1 MKAGAL
7 FKIAT
12 AALRR
17 ARATRSYR
25 LRGVPTRGVARV
37 GGKVTSAVIRKVLD
51 SRGNA
56 TVEVEVAT
64 RGGFAR
70 VAAPSGAS
78 TGATE
83 VQAFP
88 EGGADA
94 AVRAFRKKVA
104 RSLVGRDVADQ
115 AGADE
120 ALHRADG
127 TANFA
132 GVGGNTAV
140 AASLALA
147 RCAADERGVP
157 LWAYLS
163 KAKRPQFPAPMGNVI
178 GGGAHAVGGT
188 DIQEFMAFTRGCPP
202 SQSVFAN
209 ARVHRLVKDELKASF
224 PGQAIGK
231 GDEGAWNVP
240 TTDERAMKILTKCC
254 ARAAEETGL
263 DVVPA
268 LDLAATE
275 FHRDGKYRYKDRA
288 LTGEEQV
295 EFLEM
300 LIDAHGIKS
309 VEDPFAEDDFG
320 SFAELTR
327 RVGRTCMVVGDD
339 IFTTNTERIARGV
352 KMGAANAVLIKPNQ
366 IGTLTDTIAA
376 VKMAKD
382 AGYAT
387 VTSHRSAETS
397 DDTIAHLA
405 VAFGSA
411 AIKTGAVGGERT
423 AKLNELIRIEE
434 AARGGRR

>member
-1 MKAGAL
+1 MGA
-7 FKIAT
+7 KI
-12 AALRR
+12 
-17 ARATRSYR
+17 SS
-25 LRGVPTRGVARV
+25 VA
-37 GGKVTSAVIRKVLD
+37 IRKVLD

-64 RGGFAR
+64 RGAFAR
-70 VAAPSGAS
+70 VGAPSGAS

-88 EGGADA
+88 SGGAQE
-94 AVRAFRKKVA
+94 AVAVFRRKVA
-104 RSLVGRDVADQ
+104 PKLKGRDVADQ
-115 AGADE
+115 AGVDE
-120 ALHRADG
+120 ALHRIDG
-127 TANFA
+127 TPTFA
-132 GVGGNTAV
+132 SVGGNTAV
-140 AASLALA
+140 AASLAVA
-147 RCAADERGVP
+147 RCAASDKGVP

-163 KAKRPQFPAPMGNVI
+163 KAKKPQFPAPMGNVI

-202 SQSVFAN
+202 SKSVFAN
-209 ARVHRLVKDELKASF
+209 ARVHHLVKQTLKENF

-240 TTDERAMKILTKCC
+240 TTDEKAMKILTKCC
-254 ARAAEETGL
+254 AKAAEETGL

-275 FHRDGKYRYKDRA
+275 FFRDSKYRYKDKA
-288 LTGEEQV
+288 LSPDEQV
-295 EFLEM
+295 DFLEM
-300 LIDAHGIKS
+300 LIEAHGIKS
-309 VEDPFAEDDFG
+309 VEDPFAENDFS

-327 RVGRTCMVVGDD
+327 RVGRSCMVVGDD
-339 IFTTNTERIARGV
+339 LFTTNTVRIARGV
-352 KMGAANAVLIKPNQ
+352 KERAANAVLIKPNQ
-366 IGTLTDTIAA
+366 IGTLTDTMAA
-376 VKMAKD
+376 VKMAKE

-411 AIKTGAVGGERT
+411 GIKTGAVGGERT

-434 AARGGRR
+434 GGRAGRR

>member
-1 MKAGAL
+1 M
-7 FKIAT
+7 
-12 AALRR
+12 
-17 ARATRSYR
+17 
-25 LRGVPTRGVARV
+25 
-37 GGKVTSAVIRKVLD
+37 GGKVSSVTIRKILD

-64 RGGFAR
+64 AGGFAR
-70 VAAPSGAS
+70 VGAPSGAS

-88 EGGADA
+88 KGGVDE
-94 AVRAFRKKVA
+94 AVSVFRRKVA
-104 RSLVGRDVADQ
+104 PKLKGRDVADQ
-115 AGADE
+115 AGFDE
-120 ALHRADG
+120 ALHKVDG

-132 GVGGNTAV
+132 TIGGNPSV
-140 AASLALA
+140 AASMAAA
-147 RCAADERGVP
+147 RCAADEKGVP

-163 KAKRPQFPAPMGNVI
+163 LKKGAPQFPAPMGNVI
-178 GGGAHAVGGT
+178 GGGAHAVAGT
-188 DIQEFMAFTRGCPP
+188 DIQEFMAFTKGCPP
-202 SQSVFAN
+202 SKSVFAN
-209 ARVHRLVKDELKASF
+209 ASVHRQVKDTLKELL

-240 TTDERAMKILTKCC
+240 TTDERAMQILVKSC
-254 ARAAEETGL
+254 AKVAQETGL
-263 DVVPA
+263 DVRPA

-275 FHRDGKYRYKDRA
+275 FYRDSKYRYKDKA
-288 LTGEEQV
+288 LTPDEQV

-300 LIDAHGIKS
+300 LIDAHGIAS
-309 VEDPFAEDDFG
+309 VEDPFAENDFG

-327 RVGRTCMVVGDD
+327 KVGRKCMVVGDD
-339 IFTTNTERIARGV
+339 IFTTNTERIARGIRE
-352 KMGAANAVLIKPNQ
+352 GAANAVLIKPNQ
-366 IGTLTDTIAA
+366 IGTLTDTVAA
-376 VKMAKD
+376 VKMAKA

-397 DDTIAHLA
+397 DDTIAHLS

-434 AARGGRR
+434 GGRSGGARRR

>member
-1 MKAGAL
+1 M
-7 FKIAT
+7 
-12 AALRR
+12 
-17 ARATRSYR
+17 
-25 LRGVPTRGVARV
+25 
-37 GGKVTSAVIRKVLD
+37 GGKVASASIRKILD

-56 TVEVEVAT
+56 TVEVEIAT
-64 RGGFAR
+64 RSGFAR
-70 VAAPSGAS
+70 VGAPSGAS

-88 EGGADA
+88 KGGADE
-94 AVRAFRKKVA
+94 AVRIFRKKVA
-104 RSLVGRDVADQ
+104 PKLKGRDVGDQ
-115 AGADE
+115 AGFDE
-120 ALHRADG
+120 ALHAVDG

-132 GVGGNTAV
+132 SIGGNPSV
-140 AASLALA
+140 AASMAAA
-147 RCAADERGVP
+147 RCAASEKGIP

-163 KAKRPQFPAPMGNVI
+163 GKKGAPQFPAPMGNVI

-188 DIQEFMAFTRGCPP
+188 DIQEFMAFTKGCPP

-209 ARVHRLVKDELKASF
+209 ARVHKLVKETLKEMF

-240 TTDERAMKILTKCC
+240 TTDERAMQILVKCC
-254 ARAAEETGL
+254 AKAAQETGL
-263 DVVPA
+263 DVLPA

-275 FHRDGKYRYKDRA
+275 FYRDSKYRYKDKA
-288 LTGEEQV
+288 LSPDEQV

-300 LIDAHGIKS
+300 LIDSHGIAS
-309 VEDPFAEDDFG
+309 VEDPFAENDFG
-320 SFAELTR
+320 SFAQLTR
-327 RVGRTCMVVGDD
+327 KVGRKCMVVGDD
-339 IFTTNTERIARGV
+339 LFTTNTERIARGI
-352 KMGAANAVLIKPNQ
+352 KEGAANAVLIKPNQ
-366 IGTLTDTIAA
+366 IGTLTDTMAA
-376 VKMAKD
+376 VKMAKA

-411 AIKTGAVGGERT
+411 GIKTGAVGGERT

-434 AARGGRR
+434 GGKAGGARKW